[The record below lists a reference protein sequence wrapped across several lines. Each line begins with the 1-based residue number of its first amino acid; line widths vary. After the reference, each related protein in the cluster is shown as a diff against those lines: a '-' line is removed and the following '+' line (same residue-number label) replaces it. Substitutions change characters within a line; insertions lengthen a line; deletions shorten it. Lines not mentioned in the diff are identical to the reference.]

1 MNTRR
6 TIKVIIALSV
16 IGSAVGYL
24 LYEAAESSWVYYY
37 SVDEFVAKRL
47 SATSEN
53 SDAARLSGEGYIIR
67 LAGRVKTGTIVTN
80 TEQMQLDF
88 ELAGQKNS
96 VAVRFY
102 GVVRRNFA
110 ADKEVVV
117 EGKIAANGLFKANR
131 ILTRCES
138 KYKSKK
144 IDYR

>member
-1 MNTRR
+1 MNTRS

-24 LYEAAESSWVYYY
+24 LYKAAESSWVYYY

-53 SDAARLSGEGYIIR
+53 SDAARLSGERYIIR
-67 LAGRVKTGTIVTN
+67 LAGRVKAGTIVTN

-102 GVVRRNFA
+102 GVVPRNFA

-117 EGKIAANGLFKANR
+117 EGKADPNGLFKANR

-144 IDYR
+144 IDY

>member
-24 LYEAAESSWVYYY
+24 LYKAAESSWVYYY

-53 SDAARLSGEGYIIR
+53 ADAARLSGEGYIIR
-67 LAGRVKTGTIVTN
+67 LAGSVKPGTIVTN

-96 VAVRFY
+96 VPVRFY
-102 GVVRRNFA
+102 GVVPRNFA

-117 EGKIAANGLFKANR
+117 EGKADPNGLFKANM

-144 IDYR
+144 IDY